1 MKEFKLGNIQFPEKE
16 YESNTSSVTDKNA
29 SVIQFLTD
37 QRTDIKNSI
46 EKLGVVLEYLVGFL
60 ALNEKGIVEYTKNFI
75 QNDTFL
81 LTNVADATKTLR
93 NMLFLIEEDIEDEI
107 K

>member
-1 MKEFKLGNIQFPEKE
+1 MKEFELLPQEK
-16 YESNTSSVTDKNA
+16 YESNSSSVSDKNA
-29 SVIQFLTD
+29 SVIQFLNE

-46 EKLGVVLEYLVGFL
+46 ETLGVVLEYLVGFL
-60 ALNEKGIVEYTKNFI
+60 GLDEKGIVEYTKNFI

>member
-1 MKEFKLGNIQFPEKE
+1 MKEFKLGNIQFPQEE
-16 YESNTSSVTDKNA
+16 CESNVPSVSDKNA
-29 SVIQFLTD
+29 SVIQFLTE
-37 QRTDIKNSI
+37 QRSDIKNSI

-60 ALNEKGIVEYTKNFI
+60 AFDEKGIVEYTKNFI

>member
-1 MKEFKLGNIQFPEKE
+1 MKEFKLGNIQFPQEE
-16 YESNTSSVTDKNA
+16 CESNVPSVSDKNA
-29 SVIQFLTD
+29 SVIQFLTE
-37 QRTDIKNSI
+37 QRSDIKNSI

>member
-1 MKEFKLGNIQFPEKE
+1 MKEFKLGNIQFPQEE
-16 YESNTSSVTDKNA
+16 CESNVPSVSDKND
-29 SVIQFLTD
+29 SVIQFLTE
-37 QRTDIKNSI
+37 QRSDIKNSI

-60 ALNEKGIVEYTKNFI
+60 ALTEKGIVEYTKNFI

-81 LTNVADATKTLR
+81 LTNVADASRTLQ
-93 NMLFLIEEDIEDEI
+93 NMLFLIEEDIEEKI

>member
-1 MKEFKLGNIQFPEKE
+1 MKEFKLGNIQFPQEE
-16 YESNTSSVTDKNA
+16 CESNVPSVSDKNA
-29 SVIQFLTD
+29 SVIQFLAE
-37 QRTDIKNSI
+37 QRSDIKNSI

-81 LTNVADATKTLR
+81 LTNVTDATKTLR
-93 NMLFLIEEDIEDEI
+93 NMLFVIEEDIEDEI

>member
-29 SVIQFLTD
+29 SVIQLLTD

-81 LTNVADATKTLR
+81 LTNVADASKSLR
-93 NMLFLIEEDIEDEI
+93 NILFLIDEDTKDEI
-107 K
+107 T

>member
-1 MKEFKLGNIQFPEKE
+1 MKEFELGNIQFPQDK
-16 YESNTSSVTDKNA
+16 YESNAPSVSDKNA
-29 SVIQFLTD
+29 SVIQFLTE
-37 QRTDIKNSI
+37 QRSDIKNSI

-60 ALNEKGIVEYTKNFI
+60 GLDQKGIVEYTKNFI

-81 LTNVADATKTLR
+81 LTNVADASKSLR
-93 NMLFLIEEDIEDEI
+93 NMLFLIEEDIEEKI

>member
-1 MKEFKLGNIQFPEKE
+1 MKEFKLLPQEK
-16 YESNTSSVTDKNA
+16 YESNSSSVSDKNA
-29 SVIQFLTD
+29 SVIQFLNE

-60 ALNEKGIVEYTKNFI
+60 G
-75 QNDTFL
+75 
-81 LTNVADATKTLR
+81 
-93 NMLFLIEEDIEDEI
+93 LIS

>member
-1 MKEFKLGNIQFPEKE
+1 MKEFELLPQEK
-16 YESNTSSVTDKNA
+16 YESNSSSVSDKNA
-29 SVIQFLTD
+29 SVIQFLNE

-60 ALNEKGIVEYTKNFI
+60 GLDEKGIVEYTKNFI

-81 LTNVADATKTLR
+81 LTNVADASKSLR
-93 NMLFLIEEDIEDEI
+93 NILFLIDADTKDEI
-107 K
+107 T